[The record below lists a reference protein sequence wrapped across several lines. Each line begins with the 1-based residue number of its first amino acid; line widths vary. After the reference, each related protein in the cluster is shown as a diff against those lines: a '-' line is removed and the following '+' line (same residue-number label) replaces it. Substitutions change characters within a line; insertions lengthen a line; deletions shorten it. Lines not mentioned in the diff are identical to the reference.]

1 MVNFLIF
8 GPPGSGK
15 GTQSVRLAEKFNLV
29 HLSTGDMLRL
39 EIAGGTEL
47 GKKMSSIMSK
57 GELVPDEVVI
67 EMIAAKIDKTRGSAG
82 FLFDGFPRTV
92 GQTIELEKMLS
103 ARGMKI
109 DLMLVLEVAHDEL
122 VSRLVSRA
130 ELSGRPDDKD
140 PAVIENRITVYK
152 SKTEPIINYCREKRL
167 YQPVNGMGTI
177 DDIFIRLSGYMK
189 KLIWYPCQAPIL
201 LIM

>member
-15 GTQSVRLAEKFNLV
+15 GTQSVRLAEKFNLI
-29 HLSTGDMLRL
+29 HLSTGDILRS
-39 EIAGGTEL
+39 EIAAGTDL
-47 GKKMSSIMSK
+47 GKKMSLIMSK

-67 EMIAAKIDKTRGSAG
+67 EMIAYKIDNSTGSAG

-92 GQTIELEKMLS
+92 GQTVSLEKMLNE
-103 ARGMKI
+103 REMKI
-109 DLMLVLEVAHDEL
+109 DSMLVLDVDHEEL
-122 VSRLVSRA
+122 VKRLTARA

-140 PAVIENRITVYK
+140 PVVIENRIDVYK
-152 SKTEPIINYCREKRL
+152 EKTEPIINYCREKGL

-177 DDIFIRLSGYMK
+177 DDIFKRLSAHMG
-189 KLIWYPCQAPIL
+189 KLVK
-201 LIM
+201 

>member
-1 MVNFLIF
+1 MLNFLIF

-29 HLSTGDMLRL
+29 HLSTGDMLRA
-39 EIAGGTEL
+39 EISAGTEL
-47 GKKMSSIMSK
+47 GKKMSLIMAK

-67 EMIAAKIDKTRGSAG
+67 EMIAAKIDKTKSSAG

-92 GQTIELEKMLS
+92 GQTIELEKMLGR
-103 ARGMKI
+103 RGMKI
-109 DLMLVLEVAHDEL
+109 DLMLVLDVDHDEL
-122 VSRLVSRA
+122 VSRLITRA

-140 PAVIENRITVYK
+140 PAVIENRISVYK

-167 YQPVNGMGTI
+167 YQAVNGMGTI
-177 DDIFIRLSGYMK
+177 DDIFIRLSDYMK
-189 KLIWYPCQAPIL
+189 KFF
-201 LIM
+201 